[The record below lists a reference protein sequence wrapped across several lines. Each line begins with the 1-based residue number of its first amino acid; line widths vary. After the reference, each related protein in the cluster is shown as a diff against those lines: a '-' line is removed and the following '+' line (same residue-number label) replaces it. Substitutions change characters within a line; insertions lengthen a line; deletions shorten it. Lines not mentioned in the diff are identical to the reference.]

1 MRSRRIQDRRKIP
14 ALDLHMEDSRDRGN
28 PASGLKEADPTSQR
42 KLCMG
47 IRREFVQT
55 TIGRKTWQW

>member
-28 PASGLKEADPTSQR
+28 PASGLKGAEPTSQR
-42 KLCMG
+42 ELYMG
-47 IRREFVQT
+47 IRRESVYT
-55 TIGRKTWQW
+55 SNNRKTWQW